1 MANQDHLIEESS
13 ERKTMGST
21 QTTICEPDDTPAA
34 PEPQPSG
41 RRLSKAVIGVLIAIS
56 LVFALVLV
64 GSLTLVKNGG
74 SNRIAGASIPIP
86 ADAPPSDLFI
96 SLESVGRS
104 GDAEAAVLLER
115 DMANPI
121 DGTVVHIADATSVF
135 GTSAIYGWDSMSV
148 FDENDGAQRVS
159 CIGVMSAV
167 GSSSSCFFPEDSIY
181 FEGEAPFNVSWGSTS
196 IEDEPESYELM
207 IWDAATGGVW
217 MSVETETGTRIVS
230 DIASGIGFIEYEA
243 EHGKPV
249 LVELVDADHEVIWYN
264 NIG

>member
-34 PEPQPSG
+34 LEPRPSG

-74 SNRIAGASIPIP
+74 SNRTAGASIPIP
-86 ADAPPSDLFI
+86 ADAPPSDVFI

-104 GDAEAAVLLER
+104 GDAEAAVLLDR
-115 DMANPI
+115 NMANPI

-135 GTSAIYGWDSMSV
+135 GSSAIYGW
-148 FDENDGAQRVS
+148 DENDGAQRVS
-159 CIGVMSAV
+159 CVGVLSAV

-181 FEGEAPFNVSWGSTS
+181 FEGEAPFNMSWGSTS
-196 IEDEPESYELM
+196 IDDEPESYELM
-207 IWDAATGGVW
+207 IWDAATEGVW
-217 MSVETETGTRIVS
+217 MSVETETGARIVS

-264 NIG
+264 NID